1 MINFTS
7 NLYQDEYSFKETKEL
22 REKPRSRGDIQTSS
36 EISGMEVR
44 LSNVFIKDNKT
55 PRLGPFPGLAKVYLL
70 NIAVSDIQNSTIELA
85 LEGFE
90 KVDDKQNLGIDRTL
104 FYWKK
109 EHAKSKSPSQIH
121 LMTSLIKSKKALR
134 EVGSVLT
141 SVKDDADFKSI
152 ASTVGTIVKSATPV
166 SVISEVVF
174 KAASIVG
181 KFLGNVDDKPLLTR
195 FQIFT
200 DIAGSFNQIGKTVF
214 PFGNMYAD
222 VDYSVYIRD
231 RERQDEEIKK

>member
-7 NLYQDEYSFKETKEL
+7 NLYQDEFSFKETKHL
-22 REKPRSRGDIQTSS
+22 RTKSLTRGDILTSS
-36 EISGMEVR
+36 QVSGIEVR

-55 PRLGPFPGLAKVYLL
+55 PRIGPFPGLAKVYLL
-70 NIAVSDIQNSTIELA
+70 NIVVSDIQNSTIDLG

-109 EHAKSKSPSQIH
+109 ESRGSKSPSQIH

-134 EVGSVLT
+134 ETGSVLE
-141 SVKDDADFKSI
+141 SVKDDDDFKSI
-152 ASTVGTIVKSATPV
+152 ASTIGTIVKTATPI
-166 SVISEVVF
+166 SAISEIVF
-174 KAASIVG
+174 RTAAIVG

-195 FQIFT
+195 FQSFS

-231 RERQDEEIKK
+231 KERQEAEK